1 MDVWRGLNMRKQI
14 WMAWATM
21 VGGAALIPCAPPA
34 EAQPNNVPKSI
45 TESVGTPLRLAEGE
59 FLSLARAMPAEKYSF
74 VPSVPGGDFKGVR
87 SFAEQV
93 KHVACSNFAFFNEI
107 EGKTPPE
114 HCEQGGPSK
123 ARTKAELVRYLEDSI
138 DYAYRVA
145 TTISDRAA
153 LERVEGPYAG
163 PNTKLGLAVIA
174 VWHVTDHYGQIVEY
188 VRMNGIVPPASQP
201 APSNLR

>member
-1 MDVWRGLNMRKQI
+1 
-14 WMAWATM
+14 
-21 VGGAALIPCAPPA
+21 
-34 EAQPNNVPKSI
+34 
-45 TESVGTPLRLAEGE
+45 
-59 FLSLARAMPAEKYSF
+59 MPAEKYPF
-74 VPSVPGGDFKGVR
+74 VPSVSGGDFKGVR

-93 KHVACSNFAFFNEI
+93 RHVACSNFAFFSEI

-153 LERVEGPYAG
+153 LDRIEGPYTG

-188 VRMNGIVPPASQP
+188 VRMNGIVPPVSQP